1 MHLRD
6 LRRDLHVSHSRYNI
20 MDVTKQT
27 DLRKKGWLLK
37 AEKGEYIEWILSMKG
52 GDKGISV
59 E

>member
-1 MHLRD
+1 M
-6 LRRDLHVSHSRYNI
+6 HVSHSRYNI

-27 DLRKKGWLLK
+27 DLREKERLLK

-52 GDKGISV
+52 GDKDISV